1 LGSDAV
7 LGFIGEGQFA
17 TNPMEAGFVASDSM
31 LDPGALGTCD
41 GKTTDSVMEGHR
53 WLDTHELGDPSGRF
67 PFDAKCA

>member
-1 LGSDAV
+1 
-7 LGFIGEGQFA
+7 
-17 TNPMEAGFVASDSM
+17 MEAGFVASDSM